1 MSSKD
6 WNGDMKTV
14 NSSIKENLLQI
25 KVASAPLTAQSSR
38 SILCSGEVAIG
49 HVAACRPDVIGGV
62 IPVGGG
68 SERVHSD
75 EPIAGFIF
83 MCSGKTKPECFMY
96 RVFGLPT
103 GKLEDV
109 KKIQPSMKLFLYD
122 FDLKLLY
129 GVYEAT
135 SYGRLNLEPLA
146 FAQRFPSQ
154 VTFKIFKDCLP
165 VPECVFRHAIK
176 ENYSGSK
183 FKQELQSNQVNS
195 LMELFR
201 PIDIMPPA
209 TNTLHPLTRLP
220 PADSTYGSHDSHPP
234 YFPKEPRL
242 SRTDTYGRYLPLTV
256 HNHFLIAFS
265 YTSFNETGSKKDR
278 GSLSLRKFKAMK
290 ELGVAKEFLGELVDN
305 LRLADFVVLVAGV
318 RTDRVAVAAEM
329 APIQQA
335 LGYVDAYYISDQ
347 PRVMQTVSYHSQQ
360 AATAAVSYA
369 STSSATLSNG
379 SVPSYVQPPPYYA
392 HWDPRILMTLRGRA
406 ATSVFPGIL

>member
-183 FKQELQSNQVNS
+183 FKQELQSNQ
-195 LMELFR
+195 
-201 PIDIMPPA
+201 
-209 TNTLHPLTRLP
+209 
-220 PADSTYGSHDSHPP
+220 GSHDSHPP

-242 SRTDTYGRYLPLTV
+242 SRTDTYG
-256 HNHFLIAFS
+256 
-265 YTSFNETGSKKDR
+265 
-278 GSLSLRKFKAMK
+278 
-290 ELGVAKEFLGELVDN
+290 
-305 LRLADFVVLVAGV
+305 
-318 RTDRVAVAAEM
+318 RVAVAAEM

>member
-183 FKQELQSNQVNS
+183 FKQELQSNQIAH
-195 LMELFR
+195 M
-201 PIDIMPPA
+201 
-209 TNTLHPLTRLP
+209 
-220 PADSTYGSHDSHPP
+220 
-234 YFPKEPRL
+234 
-242 SRTDTYGRYLPLTV
+242 YLG
-256 HNHFLIAFS
+256 LII
-265 YTSFNETGSKKDR
+265 
-278 GSLSLRKFKAMK
+278 LVLCIC
-290 ELGVAKEFLGELVDN
+290 LGIIN
-305 LRLADFVVLVAGV
+305 LNV
-318 RTDRVAVAAEM
+318 
-329 APIQQA
+329 
-335 LGYVDAYYISDQ
+335 
-347 PRVMQTVSYHSQQ
+347 QTVVCHMNSIC
-360 AATAAVSYA
+360 
-369 STSSATLSNG
+369 LS
-379 SVPSYVQPPPYYA
+379 PE
-392 HWDPRILMTLRGRA
+392 LLRGHTTHTRHTFLRSHVYQELIHMEGWQLQRRWLPSSRHSDMLTHIIYQ
-406 ATSVFPGIL
+406 TSQE